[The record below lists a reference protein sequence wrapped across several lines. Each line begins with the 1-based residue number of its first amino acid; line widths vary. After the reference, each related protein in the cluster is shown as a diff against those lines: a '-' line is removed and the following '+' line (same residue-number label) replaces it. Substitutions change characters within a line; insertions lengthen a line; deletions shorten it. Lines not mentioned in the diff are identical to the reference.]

1 MRGQSQASSARLGTL
16 PARVRWATWADA
28 RVRKRKSEQSERL
41 AVMVRLASQRRQAMR
56 AGSDPSVGQLRRLP
70 Y

>member
-1 MRGQSQASSARLGTL
+1 MG
-16 PARVRWATWADA
+16 DA

-56 AGSDPSVGQLRRLP
+56 TGSEPSVAQLRRLP